1 MLSEVRRE
9 DTQLATR
16 THPGL
21 LHTAIVVD
29 DDEAFVSH
37 VAPFLRD
44 GFDEGATLAV
54 LNRRHWALL
63 REELGA
69 DAARVSFTD
78 CNDFYIRPIDA
89 LASYDAPL
97 RRLTAEGS
105 TSVRVAAEIP
115 LGATRS
121 GWDDWMSYE
130 AIVNHAF
137 AHRPANILCAYDT
150 NTAPDAVIDAVWRTH
165 PHVVTDG
172 DASGPHYH
180 DPADMITMFGRA
192 PRRDLLL
199 RSLPSTRDATEFRGV
214 LSAELAGAR
223 APRTKILNMLV
234 AASEAFDNAVMHGDG
249 PTALRAGLV
258 DGWFVCEIEDQGPG
272 LDDPLAGYVPPE
284 PGEPG
289 RRGLWV
295 ARQLVSRL
303 ELIPAEPGLIV
314 RLWL

>member
-1 MLSEVRRE
+1 MLTEVRRE
-9 DTQLATR
+9 DGQIGTR
-16 THPGL
+16 SHSGL
-21 LHTAIVVD
+21 VHEAIVVD
-29 DDEAFVSH
+29 DDETFVSH
-37 VAPFLRD
+37 VAAFLRE
-44 GFDEGATLAV
+44 GLDERPTLAV

-89 LASYDAPL
+89 LASYDAIL
-97 RRLTAEGS
+97 RRFMAEGA

-115 LGATRS
+115 LGPTRS
-121 GWDDWMSYE
+121 GWDDWISYE

-137 AHRPANILCAYDT
+137 AHRPANILCVYDT
-150 NTAPDAVIDAVWRTH
+150 NTAPDIVIDAVWRTH

-180 DPADMITMFGRA
+180 RPADVMATFGRA
-192 PRRDLLL
+192 PAPELLL
-199 RSLPSTRDATEFRGV
+199 RSLPSTRDATEFRES
-214 LSAELAGAR
+214 LSAQLAVVGAPK
-223 APRTKILNMLV
+223 AKVVNMLV
-234 AASEAFDNAVMHGDG
+234 AASEVFDNAILHGDG

-258 DGWFVCEIEDQGPG
+258 DGWFVCEIEDHGPG
-272 LDDPLAGYVPPE
+272 LDDPLAGYIPPE
-284 PGEPG
+284 SGELG

-303 ELIPAEPGLIV
+303 ELMSAEPGLIA